1 MSGQKTIAVM
11 KTKRR
16 TMVVDLHPR
25 YWAIGVA
32 FGKRN
37 YHVQLGPLALSLTKR
52 LK

>member
-1 MSGQKTIAVM
+1 MSAQKTLAVM

-16 TMVVDLHPR
+16 MMMLDFHPR

-37 YHVQLGPLALSLTKR
+37 YHLQLGPLALSLTKHQR
-52 LK
+52 